1 MIANKLKV
9 LLGLSLISAACA
21 SQAAVTTVPLTGMD
35 ADIRTW
41 TDGSA
46 YNPLYDSTQTL
57 GGVSFSFAQDA
68 NRNTA
73 IYNSP
78 ATLGTSIANASVVY
92 TLVNSAFGAYGSDA
106 GRITFYG
113 SGGATYTYIY
123 IEGLNIRDH
132 YYGVFEN
139 STSSADVMQAVWGAN
154 SPGNAHL
161 DMQTIVLP
169 VAFNS
174 QTLTS
179 IVFDSSYAG
188 GGGKAFL
195 AGVSVAAVPE
205 PGEYAMLLLG
215 LGLMGAVAR
224 RRRG

>member
-1 MIANKLKV
+1 MIANKVKV
-9 LLGLSLISAACA
+9 LLGLTLISAACA

-35 ADIRTW
+35 TDIRTW
-41 TDGSA
+41 TNGNA
-46 YNPLYDSTQTL
+46 YDPLYDSTQTL

-73 IYNSP
+73 VYFSP
-78 ATLGTSIANASVVY
+78 AALSTSIANASVVY
-92 TLVNSAFGAYGSDA
+92 TLVNSAVGAYGSDA
-106 GRITFYG
+106 GHITFYG
-113 SGGATYTYIY
+113 SGGAVYTYTYT
-123 IEGLNIRDH
+123 EGINIRDH
-132 YYGVFEN
+132 FFGSYEN
-139 STSSADVMQAVWGAN
+139 STSSADVTPAVWGVN

-169 VAFNS
+169 AAFHS